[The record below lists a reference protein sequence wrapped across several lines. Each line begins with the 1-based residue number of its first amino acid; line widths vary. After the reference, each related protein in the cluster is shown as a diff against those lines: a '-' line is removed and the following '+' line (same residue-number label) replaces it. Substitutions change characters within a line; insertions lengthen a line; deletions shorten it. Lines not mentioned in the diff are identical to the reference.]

1 MSDGVLI
8 FGASRETGLE
18 VAKILTARGDTVAAF
33 ARPASDLT
41 ELKKLRLQQII
52 YGDVLDPVAVGK
64 AFAAGRFRAVVCTI
78 GAHRGQVPRPDFEG
92 VKVIVDSAKKLTIS
106 VPRILLVTVIGA
118 GDSRGAVAPKVLEV
132 LGEVIRLKTL
142 AEDYLVESGL
152 QYTILRPGGMTD
164 DPASG
169 TAIRTEDHGI
179 MGVISRAD
187 LARLVVECID
197 DDATIG
203 RIYHTVDPAITW
215 QPPLQRGEDFEKRHT

>member
-1 MSDGVLI
+1 MSEGVLI

-18 VAKILTARGDTVAAF
+18 VAKLLCARGEKVTAF
-33 ARPASDLT
+33 ARPGSDLT
-41 ELKKLRLQQII
+41 ELKSLKLEQVV
-52 YGDVLDPVAVGK
+52 YGDVMDPVSVGK

-92 VKVIVDSAKKLTIS
+92 VKNIVDAATKLHSS

-132 LGEVIRLKTL
+132 LGEVIRLKTE
-142 AEDYLVESGL
+142 AEDYLRASGL
-152 QYTILRPGGMTD
+152 RYVILRPGGMTS

-169 TAIRTEDHGI
+169 TAIRTEDHGR

-187 LARLVVECID
+187 LARLVVECLD
-197 DDATIG
+197 DESTDG
-203 RIYHTVDPAITW
+203 HIYHTVDPEIKW
-215 QPPLQRGEDFEKRHT
+215 QAPLQRGEDFPKA